1 MEKRENINLIKNTV
15 ARGATDSELALYL
28 HRAKQLGLD
37 PLSGQIHFIKRKVW
51 SPSEDR
57 YVEVGTILIGIDG
70 FRLIAERSGNY
81 DGQDP
86 IIYIVERNGEIKETE
101 YTLPT
106 DRPIAAKAA
115 IYKKGCSRPFT
126 YVAHYREYV
135 QTLNNGKPTKM
146 WEKWSIMLAKC
157 AEAGA
162 IRKGFPEMN
171 LSGVYEYAEIP
182 VASKEEEEYELQ
194 PIYTPTFEE
203 KRPMEEEVKKAANKQ
218 QIDAIMITARKLGI
232 EENKIKRVIREID
245 YEKASEI
252 IKRLNRKDTSDFTEK
267 EKEEEIIY

>member
-115 IYKKGCSRPFT
+115 VYKKGCSRPFT

-182 VASKEEEEYELQ
+182 VSKEEEEYEIQ
-194 PIYTPTFEE
+194 PIYTYEENTYEE
-203 KRPMEEEVKKAANKQ
+203 KRPKEEVRKANKQ
-218 QIDAIMITARKLGI
+218 QIDAIVITAKKLGI
-232 EENKIKRVIREID
+232 EENKIKRVISEID

-252 IKRLNRKDTSDFTEK
+252 IKRLNKKDTSDFIRG
-267 EKEEEIIY
+267 EE